1 MTRNKIDFGQLDWNA
16 TNIIQT
22 TAVLDF
28 PNIGGNAEDSLTTPV
43 VGAVIGNY
51 VQVIS
56 KEGTSLTAGIVY
68 SAYVS
73 APGIVTVTA
82 VNATGGA
89 FNPPSQTFLLI
100 VFQF

>member
-1 MTRNKIDFGQLDWNA
+1 MTRNKIDFGQLGWSVS
-16 TNIIQT
+16 NIIQT

-28 PNIGGNAEDSLTTPV
+28 PNIGGNAEASLTTPV
-43 VGAVIGNY
+43 VGATTSDY

-82 VNATGGA
+82 VNATGGS
-89 FNPPSQTFLLI
+89 FNPPSQTVLI
-100 VFQF
+100 TVFQM